1 MCNGWLAR
9 LFPPALPRLDRLSKN
24 YCILTPL
31 CWPEHTIFHHNFA
44 RVIIVYPVNF
54 CPTVS
59 VTGEQNR
66 EKIECFDV
74 YKLILTTTGK
84 RKETKGKANAQ
95 DGWNDV
101 SESKEFLTTVFFEQ
115 GLAEELNNGNRL
127 KRSLVPTVTRVTRV
141 TRVIFPPSRR

>member
-1 MCNGWLAR
+1 M
-9 LFPPALPRLDRLSKN
+9 
-24 YCILTPL
+24 
-31 CWPEHTIFHHNFA
+31 
-44 RVIIVYPVNF
+44 YPMNF